1 MVKSK
6 REIRGVTIVSN
17 LPFDDNEETQHD
29 ASVTEAPPLSSTT
42 TNSTDKSRSSRNR
55 TESKNDVVVEDLD
68 SAHFADDDDDNDSQA
83 DDSATISAADA
94 GSGDCGTATT
104 LDSVVEPSRPL
115 HFKDADCWPPSA
127 ASPVPHESA
136 SQRLPD
142 TPSSL
147 LRRDSPSSHK
157 RVASSEVCLH
167 CAHALCQC
175 PCVLSQH
182 FLQKLATGG

>member
-17 LPFDDNEETQHD
+17 LPFDDNEGTQHD

-42 TNSTDKSRSSRNR
+42 TSSADKSLSGRNR

-68 SAHFADDDDDNDSQA
+68 SAHYADDDDDNDSQA

-115 HFKDADCWPPSA
+115 HFKDADCWAQSPSS
-127 ASPVPHESA
+127 SPGPHESA

-157 RVASSEVCLH
+157 RVASSEVGLH
-167 CAHALCQC
+167 CASALCHFS
-175 PCVLSQH
+175 VLAQH

>member
-17 LPFDDNEETQHD
+17 LPFDDNEATQHD
-29 ASVTEAPPLSSTT
+29 TSATEVPLLSSTT
-42 TNSTDKSRSSRNR
+42 TTTKSANKNRSGRSR
-55 TESKNDVVVEDLD
+55 TENKNDAVVDDLD
-68 SAHFADDDDDNDSQA
+68 SALYADDDDDNDSQA

-94 GSGDCGTATT
+94 GSADCGTATT
-104 LDSVVEPSRPL
+104 LDSIVEPRPL
-115 HFKDADCWPPSA
+115 HFKGADCWTAP

-157 RVASSEVCLH
+157 LVASSEVCVR
-167 CAHALCQC
+167 CARLMCELVYQVC
-175 PCVLSQH
+175 LNVFCFV
-182 FLQKLATGG
+182 TGG